1 MSFLDDSMLAIGIMS
16 GTSLDGVDVVLC
28 TIQGVDESTQVK
40 QLDYLCLPMPQAI
53 KASIRSVCL
62 NEGSNTQAVSQLN
75 FDLGQLFADAVKE
88 LLTRNNLKAKDVSF
102 IASHGQTIY
111 HEPHPLSGH
120 AHTLQIGEAAV
131 IAYQTGIQVIDDFR
145 VMDVAAGGEGAPLVP
160 FSERILYG
168 NQNEV
173 IALQNMGG
181 IGNITVLSPQSTLA
195 FDTGPGNMMMDEVM
209 LRFFQKPYDDDGKM
223 ALLGEVNKDLLNHLL
238 THPFIHQAAPKS
250 TGREDFGSQFVD
262 EIIAKFPHIEAK
274 DLLRTFTRFSA
285 ECVRE
290 AFTLLPQK
298 PTRLIVG
305 GGGAHNTC
313 LMSDL
318 KECLLPCEVL
328 TQEDLGYSSDAKEA
342 LAFVILGNQTLHHR
356 PSNVPSATGAKKA
369 VILGKITPIPFN

>member
-1 MSFLDDSMLAIGIMS
+1 MLAIGIMS
-16 GTSLDGVDVVLC
+16 GTSLDGVDAVLC
-28 TIQGVDESTQVK
+28 TLEGVDETTQIK
-40 QLDYLCLPMPQAI
+40 QLDYLCLPMPESI
-53 KASIRSVCL
+53 KTSIRSVCL
-62 NEGSNTQAVSQLN
+62 NDHPNTQAISQLN

-88 LLTRNNLKAKDVSF
+88 LLVRNKLKAQDVAF

-111 HEPHPLSGH
+111 HEPHPKSGH
-120 AHTLQIGEAAV
+120 PHTLQIGEAAI

-145 VMDVAAGGEGAPLVP
+145 VMDIAAGGEGAPLVP

-181 IGNITVLSPQSTLA
+181 IGNITILSPQSTLA

-209 LRFFQKPYDDDGKM
+209 LRYFHQPYDVEGKT
-223 ALLGEVNKDLLNHLL
+223 ASLGEVNRDLLSYLL

-250 TGREDFGSQFVD
+250 TGREQFGPQYVD
-262 EIIAKFPHIEAK
+262 EIVSKFPHISAQ
-274 DLLRTFTRFSA
+274 DLLRTFTRYSA

-290 AFTLLPQK
+290 AFLLLPQK

-313 LMSDL
+313 LVHDL
-318 KECLLPCEVL
+318 KDCLNPCDVL
-328 TQEDLGYSSDAKEA
+328 TQEDLGFSSDAKEA

-369 VILGKITPIPFN
+369 VILGKITPIPYV